1 MRAHKAL
8 KIEVCEFII
17 LLKFEEFLQLRIS
30 EDMATVLWVLKFVLT
45 DVVINLTGDLSAGH
59 LSAYWLAE
67 ESAEFIRD
75 ESWLG
80 ESTWCARSASGILGG
95 WCLAA
100 AAAVSFTHLTCDL
113 AAEDLDISVER
124 SLESLELGKASHDT
138 LEAGIE

>member
-1 MRAHKAL
+1 MLLDVSSDAL
-8 KIEVCEFII
+8 
-17 LLKFEEFLQLRIS
+17 S
-30 EDMATVLWVLKFVLT
+30 
-45 DVVINLTGDLSAGH
+45 DLSASH

-67 ESAEFIRD
+67 KGTEFIRN
-75 ESWLG
+75 ESWLS
-80 ESTWCARSASGILGG
+80 ESAWSARSTSGILGG

-100 AAAVSFTHLTCDL
+100 PAAVSLTHLTCDL